1 MTLKEYLE
9 KQIAHFAKA
18 KQESKEDDPMYYQFK
33 GQLLA
38 YTDILLTCPY
48 SVLNKKVLDEVW

>member
-18 KQESKEDDPMYYQFK
+18 KKESKEDDPMHYQFK
-33 GQLLA
+33 GQILA
-38 YTDILLTCPY
+38 YTDILLECPD
-48 SVLNKKVLDEVW
+48 SVLNKKILDEVW